1 MFSAALTMKGNPRR
15 LYFSPSLITQFNIL
29 KCMVN
34 TEDEPNNPN
43 LSLLS
48 CLGKPTWFFFSQ
60 ERLMGVFFRCL
71 L

>member
-1 MFSAALTMKGNPRR
+1 MFSAALSMKGNPRR
-15 LYFSPSLITQFNIL
+15 LYFSQSLITQFNIL

-48 CLGKPTWFFFSQ
+48 CLGKPTWFFFPG
-60 ERLMGVFFRCL
+60 EINGFFFKCL